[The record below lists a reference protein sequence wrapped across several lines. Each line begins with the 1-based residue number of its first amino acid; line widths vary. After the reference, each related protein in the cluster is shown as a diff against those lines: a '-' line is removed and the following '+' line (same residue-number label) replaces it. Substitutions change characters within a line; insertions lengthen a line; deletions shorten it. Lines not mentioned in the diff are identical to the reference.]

1 MSLEQET
8 QTGHFIHV
16 DGGEGQVNSE
26 SDSAD
31 LKKRIAQLKRKLDSL
46 ELVFR
51 NAVDL
56 LVVVDA
62 ATGKIRRVS
71 DAAEVVLGFKR
82 SELTGRKLAAILP
95 EDEGLKGHLNLEN
108 DIPVIVDGVFL
119 DQKLKCHDGSV
130 RLMDMTTSLVDNN
143 GLSAILLTFRDTS
156 ERKRHQSDMIKKNS
170 ALDSALS
177 AMIIADSAWR
187 IDYGNI
193 EALNYWRYSR
203 TDMLNL
209 DISDLLSYFGDFD
222 NLKESIEATGQWD
235 DEIECQ
241 RRDST
246 TFIAHGTAV
255 AVDSE
260 DEDPCY
266 ILSFLD
272 ITKRVRLEKRLT
284 ELSLRDSLTGLY
296 NRRGFMTL
304 GKQLLDSSLRK
315 QPDIGLLYVDV
326 DYLKLIN
333 DELGHPAGDKALET
347 TARILRNSFRESDI
361 IARLGGDEFVVLFL
375 DTTGLTLESIRQRID
390 RQLEETFKTKPLP
403 FILSLSIGYHST
415 VLSYQTQIG
424 RLLSSADSLM
434 YADKEDRHS
443 SVSGDDILRR
453 TDKKN

>member
-1 MSLEQET
+1 MET
-8 QTGHFIHV
+8 T
-16 DGGEGQVNSE
+16 
-26 SDSAD
+26 SDSVAD
-31 LKKRIAQLKRKLDSL
+31 LKKKNVQLQRQLNSL

-51 NAVDL
+51 NAVDI

-62 ATGKIRRVS
+62 VSGTIQRIS
-71 DAAEVVLGFKR
+71 DAVEAVLGYKR
-82 SELTGRKLAAILP
+82 SNLIGKKLTEILP
-95 EDEGLKGHLNLEN
+95 DEKTSNHLHLQ
-108 DIPVIVDGVFL
+108 DGIPEIVDGVFL
-119 DQKLKCHDGSV
+119 DQKVKCHDGSV
-130 RLMDMTTSLVDNN
+130 KSMDMTVSLVSSNDQ
-143 GLSAILLTFRDTS
+143 SVILLTLRDTS
-156 ERKRHQSDMIKKNS
+156 QRKRLQGDMIKKNS

-177 AMIIADSAWR
+177 AMVITNSSWK
-187 IDYGNI
+187 IDYANV

-209 DISDLLSYFGDFD
+209 DISDLLPYMGDFD
-222 NLKESIEATGQWD
+222 NLMECIEERGQWD

-246 TFIAHGTAV
+246 SFMAHATAV
-255 AVDSE
+255 TVDTD

-315 QPDIGLLYVDV
+315 QPEIGLLYVDL

-333 DELGHPAGDKALET
+333 DKLGHSEGDRALGI
-347 TARILRNSFRESDI
+347 TARVLKSCFRDSDI

-375 DTTGLTLESIRQRID
+375 DTPGLTVESIRARID
-390 RQLEETFKTKPLP
+390 KRLKETIETRPITFT
-403 FILSLSIGYHST
+403 LSLSIGYYST
-415 VLSYQTQIG
+415 VLCYQTQIG
-424 RLLSSADSLM
+424 MLLSNADSLM
-434 YADKEDRHS
+434 YEDKETRRKS
-443 SVSGDDILRR
+443 ISGDDILRSPDQQ
-453 TDKKN
+453 T